1 MGDISDGVFSV
12 PIEIG
17 DLASTRFDCLEAM
30 VDTGAS
36 YSILP
41 ASFLHRLGIVPYRT
55 LPLTLADGS
64 VIEYELG
71 HAMVRI
77 DGNAAPT
84 IVVFGAED
92 MRVPLLGAHAL
103 EGLALKVNPL
113 DGRLETVAG
122 YL

>member
-1 MGDISDGVFSV
+1 MGVFNVS
-12 PIEIG
+12 IEVG
-17 DLASTRFDCLEAM
+17 DLGSTRFETIEAM

-41 ASFLHRLGIVPYRT
+41 ASFLHGLGIAPYRT

-64 VIEYELG
+64 VREYELG

-77 DGNAAPT
+77 NGDAAPT

-113 DGRLETVAG
+113 DGRLETIVG

>member
-1 MGDISDGVFSV
+1 MGVFRVSV
-12 PIEIG
+12 DIG
-17 DLASTRFDCLEAM
+17 DLDGTCFERIEAL

-41 ASFLHRLGIVPYRT
+41 ASVLRGLGIVPYRT

-64 VIEYELG
+64 VREYELG
-71 HAMVRI
+71 QAMVRV
-77 DGNAAPT
+77 DGVSAPT
-84 IVVFGAED
+84 IVVFGEEN

-113 DGRLETVAG
+113 DGRLETIVG
-122 YL
+122 YR

>member
-1 MGDISDGVFSV
+1 MGVFRV

-17 DLASTRFDCLEAM
+17 DLAGTRFETIEAM

-41 ASFLHRLGIVPYRT
+41 ASFLHGLGIAPYRT

-64 VIEYELG
+64 VREYELG

-77 DGNAAPT
+77 DGDAAPT
-84 IVVFGAED
+84 VVAFGPEN

-103 EGLALKVNPL
+103 DGLALKVNPV
-113 DGRLETVAG
+113 DGRLETIVG